1 MRIIKFLIF
10 TFTVIL
16 VSCTTSNDQ
25 DSSDKYKKEIFQVE
39 AEFAKMADEVG
50 IKEAF
55 VAFADD
61 SAVLNRNNNL
71 VKGMQAI
78 SEIYSNEAYKEIKL
92 DWKPDFIDVSSS
104 GDLAY
109 TYGQYT
115 LTVKD
120 SVGDEVQSKGV
131 FHTVWRRQPDGS
143 WKYVWD

>member
-10 TFTVIL
+10 TFTIIL
-16 VSCTTSNDQ
+16 VSCTFANDQ